1 MNRSPHAPPELSR
14 WCRVT
19 RHFEQIPAATFL
31 ILARF
36 EEISHLDLDFES
48 TSITF
53 LRVQAPRSVTVCSFR
68 P

>member
-1 MNRSPHAPPELSR
+1 MVQGDAAFR
-14 WCRVT
+14 T
-19 RHFEQIPAATFL
+19 KPAATFL

-53 LRVQAPRSVTVCSFR
+53 LRVQAP
-68 P
+68 